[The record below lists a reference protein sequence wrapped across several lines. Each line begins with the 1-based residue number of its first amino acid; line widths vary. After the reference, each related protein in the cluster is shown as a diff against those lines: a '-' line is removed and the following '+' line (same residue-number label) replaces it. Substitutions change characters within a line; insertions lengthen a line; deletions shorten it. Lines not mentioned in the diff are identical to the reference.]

1 MKINK
6 KVILIIVTIIFAC
19 ITFLLIFQ
27 TYAKYLSSATGET
40 NVNIARWNIKVN
52 NIPINDNTSITSTIA
67 PVFPGNDNI
76 EANVLAP
83 TAEGYFDL
91 VFDFSGVD
99 VSFMYTISS
108 IIDESSP
115 IKDFVIVG
123 YSVDGG
129 DRIDFTDN
137 KISDTVL
144 LTDNVNTRIVRIYI
158 KWIDDESASMSNEE
172 DTLVTTSP
180 TPAIF
185 KVNINFTQIV

>member
-6 KVILIIVTIIFAC
+6 KVILIIVTIIFVC

-27 TYAKYLSSATGET
+27 TYAKYLSRATGET

-52 NIPINDNTSITSTIA
+52 NIPINDNTSITSTIS
-67 PVFPGNDNI
+67 PIFPGNENI

-172 DTLVTTSP
+172 DTLVTTSQ